1 MRDLLSCI
9 TSYEALDPGRNRFT
23 ETAESNLESDD
34 LVDPN
39 AVTSSS
45 SSDDAWYLDREAVE
59 GSALQSKRR
68 KNKQKA
74 LRLCV

>member
-9 TSYEALDPGRNRFT
+9 TSYEALDPGRNRVT
-23 ETAESNLESDD
+23 ETAESNLERDD

-39 AVTSSS
+39 AVISSS
-45 SSDDAWYLDREAVE
+45 SSDNECYLDREAIE
-59 GSALQSKRR
+59 DSALQSKRR
-68 KNKQKA
+68 ENKQKA